1 MNEFEIVYFFF
12 LIFFS
17 FYQVSIKDY
26 VNAVLYVFAL
36 HNCVHIVSIWE
47 SFLMNFI
54 ANISDSF
61 ELFDNGRSRKWRSQ
75 EVNHLKILLANKG
88 LSIEILTDYR

>member
-1 MNEFEIVYFFF
+1 
-12 LIFFS
+12 
-17 FYQVSIKDY
+17 
-26 VNAVLYVFAL
+26 
-36 HNCVHIVSIWE
+36 
-47 SFLMNFI
+47 MNFI